1 MLVGAEADADAANR
15 RATDAQVLEDAE
27 RLIDSP
33 PPPPEPEVIYVEGA
47 GGSNYGFRKS
57 SGSLAMFAARGPTF
71 PFTVLQRQQPPG
83 RPHGRFCYWGAIM
96 DISTALSAIERKA
109 SEATRGQAGNGE
121 VKTSA
126 EDLAALLRRA
136 SEAPTRE
143 IDKLIDQLQRL
154 RTQLLN
160 AGNRIQRG
168 IAEYTELS
176 QQTMQLTTII
186 SDSVKKLPDGTYR

>member
-1 MLVGAEADADAANR
+1 M
-15 RATDAQVLEDAE
+15 
-27 RLIDSP
+27 
-33 PPPPEPEVIYVEGA
+33 
-47 GGSNYGFRKS
+47 
-57 SGSLAMFAARGPTF
+57 
-71 PFTVLQRQQPPG
+71 
-83 RPHGRFCYWGAIM
+83 
-96 DISTALSAIERKA
+96 
-109 SEATRGQAGNGE
+109 
-121 VKTSA
+121 
-126 EDLAALLRRA
+126 LRRA